1 MSKSLKEKGLTKK
14 YRIPLE
20 SMRECNIIN
29 LTFERVLAKK
39 PDIYFSGHKKPD
51 YSAEITQPRLKRL
64 GAARPDVNDRKNK
77 TGFNQQ

>member
-1 MSKSLKEKGLTKK
+1 MKKNVKKPKRKGLTKK

-39 PDIYFSGHKKPD
+39 PDIYFSGHKEPD
-51 YSAEITQPRLKRL
+51 YTRPKSRNL
-64 GAARPDVNDRKNK
+64 G
-77 TGFNQQ
+77 